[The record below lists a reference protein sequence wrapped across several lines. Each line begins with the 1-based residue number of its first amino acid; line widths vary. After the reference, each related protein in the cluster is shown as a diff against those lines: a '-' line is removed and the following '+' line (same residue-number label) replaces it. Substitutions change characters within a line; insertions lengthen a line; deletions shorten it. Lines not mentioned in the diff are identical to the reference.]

1 MKNSLI
7 ITLLLIFNIFPLSA
21 QKFDLAAYAGANVT
35 FMPDFANMFA
45 ILNDGLAVPGV
56 ISVANSR
63 GPIMITEP
71 TSQTRPGF
79 GFGAGVDSRYS
90 MQKGWKLYFSLGF
103 MMMKYDYD
111 TYIDEEGT
119 PNLWLSE
126 YTPEYGN
133 SSFYYINVKPVNVTK
148 DFMKGRLSLTAGA
161 TLNINVYSKHYDI
174 LIIYSDEAI
183 AEGRPDGIERLYF
196 ESTRGSSLILAGVHG
211 KIDCRIFGD
220 LYGFASYE
228 YFFNSVYAK
237 KDSDGDIRKYSKPS
251 LLHVGLS
258 YVFWNSGK

>member
-1 MKNSLI
+1 MHKPIILAVFLVFGLSSLYC
-7 ITLLLIFNIFPLSA
+7 
-21 QKFDLAAYAGANVT
+21 QKFDLGAYAGANVT

-71 TSQTRPGF
+71 TSQTQPGF

-90 MQKGWKLYFSLGF
+90 LQRGWKLYFALGF
-103 MMMKYDYD
+103 TMMRYDYD

-148 DFMKGRLSLTAGA
+148 DFMEGRLSLTAGA
-161 TLNINVYSKHYDI
+161 TLNFNVYSKHFDI
-174 LIIYSDEAI
+174 LVIYSEEAI
-183 AEGRPDGIERLYF
+183 AEGRVDGIERLYF
-196 ESTRGSSLILAGVHG
+196 ESTRGSSLILAGVNG
-211 KIDCRIFGD
+211 KIDCRIIGD

-237 KDSDGDIRKYSKPS
+237 NEPNDIRKYTKPS
-251 LLHVGLS
+251 QLHAGLS
-258 YVFWNSGK
+258 YIFWHDNN

>member
-1 MKNSLI
+1 MKSTLI
-7 ITLLLIFNIFPLSA
+7 ITLLIIFNIFSLSA
-21 QKFDLAAYAGANVT
+21 QKFDLRFQASANVT
-35 FMPDFANMFA
+35 FMPDFENDFA

-71 TSQTRPGF
+71 TSQTKPGF
-79 GFGAGVDSRYS
+79 GLDAGVDSRYS
-90 MQKGWKLYFSLGF
+90 LQKGWKLYFALGF
-103 MMMKYDYD
+103 TMMRYDYD

-119 PNLWLSE
+119 PNLWLSD

-133 SSFYYINVKPVNVTK
+133 SSFYYINLKPVNVTK
-148 DFMKGRLSLTAGA
+148 DFMEGKLSLTAGA
-161 TLNINVYSKHYDI
+161 TLDFNVYSKHYDI
-174 LIIYSDEAI
+174 LVIYSDEAI

-211 KIDCRIFGD
+211 KIDCRIIGD

-228 YFFNSVYAK
+228 YFFNSVYAN

-251 LLHVGLS
+251 QLHVGLS
-258 YVFWNSGK
+258 YVFWHDNK